1 MPHYSTTKTF
11 MKLYTGWMD
20 LLRNRAKVRFDGV
33 YICKIVYFKKG
44 ETEKGWYPPFIE
56 VTSYKWVWL
65 KRNGEA
71 R

>member
-1 MPHYSTTKTF
+1 
-11 MKLYTGWMD
+11 MD